1 MATLRLG
8 LFRRAASERTVAS
21 DGTAVAA
28 PGRRQ
33 AMWGDPRRWSI
44 GTRLFVS
51 AGLLSVSI
59 LFIAGIILTAVY
71 RSTTEAAFDERLGVY
86 LRALVADLATDK
98 TSDAKTPDKNAEDAR
113 SDTGHLA
120 DPQFELPMS
129 GWYWQITRQD
139 GSNPDI
145 RASRSLFASHL
156 PKLAD
161 LGVPAGMGGAR
172 RGYATGPDDR
182 PLRMVERV
190 IDTGDDGIY
199 LVQVAATT
207 DEIEAQM
214 AQFELSLLISF
225 GVLAMVLVASSAVQ
239 LRYGLRPL
247 RRLQD
252 GVTAIRRGENDEI
265 EGVFPRDLAPLAG
278 ELNLMIQAN
287 RDVVER
293 ARTQVGNL
301 AHALKTPL
309 SVIMNEA
316 GAETGPLATKV
327 GEQATVMRD
336 QVAYYLDRA
345 RAAVAA
351 RKIGSATDVLP
362 VVEGLVRTFDKIYRE
377 RGIAFREQGGAGL
390 RFLGERQ
397 DLEEMIGNLVDNA
410 GKWARAE
417 VRIAIGSE
425 FRDAKSERAF
435 FRVTI
440 DDDGPGLPP
449 EDRAAAMKRGR
460 RLDETKPGSG
470 LGLSIVTE
478 LATLYGGTFR
488 LDSSPGGGLR
498 AELTMPAA

>member
-1 MATLRLG
+1 MATTWLALR
-8 LFRRAASERTVAS
+8 RVDKSVPE
-21 DGTAVAA
+21 
-28 PGRRQ
+28 RRQ
-33 AMWGDPRRWSI
+33 RSRTEPKWGDPRRWSI

-59 LFIAGIILTAVY
+59 LCIAGLILTAVY
-71 RSTTEAAFDERLGVY
+71 RTSTEAGFDERLGVY
-86 LRALVADLATDK
+86 LRALVADLATDQSGDD
-98 TSDAKTPDKNAEDAR
+98 THSDI
-113 SDTGHLA
+113 GHLA

-139 GSNPDI
+139 GSKPDV
-145 RASRSLFASHL
+145 RTSRSLFASHL

-161 LGVPAGMGGAR
+161 LGVQAGMGGAR
-172 RGYATGPDDR
+172 RGYATGPDER

-190 IDTGDDGIY
+190 IDTGDQGIY

-214 AQFELSLLISF
+214 AQFELALSISF
-225 GVLAMVLVASSAVQ
+225 AILAAVLVASSAVQ

-247 RRLQD
+247 RRLQA
-252 GVTAIRRGENDEI
+252 GVTAIRRGERDEI
-265 EGVFPRDLAPLAG
+265 EGVFPRDIAPLAS
-278 ELNLMIQAN
+278 ELNLMIEAN

-316 GAETGPLATKV
+316 TTQPGPFSAKV
-327 GEQATVMRD
+327 GEQAKLMRD
-336 QVAYYLDRA
+336 QVAYYLERA

-351 RKIGSATDVLP
+351 RKIGSATEVKP
-362 VVEGLVRTFDKIYRE
+362 VVEGLARTFEKIYRD
-377 RGIAFREQGGAGL
+377 RNVTFKEQGGAAI

-410 GKWARAE
+410 GKWATHE
-417 VRIAIGSE
+417 VKIAISAE
-425 FRDAKSERAF
+425 FRDAQSERAF

-440 DDDGPGLPP
+440 DDDGPGLPQG
-449 EDRAAAMKRGR
+449 DRAAAMKRGR
-460 RLDETKPGSG
+460 RLDESKPGSG

-478 LATLYGGTFR
+478 LASLYGGKFR
-488 LDSSPGGGLR
+488 LDSNQAGGLR
-498 AELTMPAA
+498 AELTLPAT